1 MIIAV
6 LTSSR
11 ADYGIYLPLLKALQ
25 ADDFFDLRMLVFG
38 THLSEMHGYTINEIK
53 KDGFYIDH
61 ELSHIGE
68 DDSATAIAESMGKV
82 MEKFARIWEKKSK
95 KYDLVFCLGD
105 RYEMFAAVSS
115 AAPFNINFAHLHGG
129 ETSLGAI
136 DNEFRH
142 CISIFS
148 NLHFTSTEAYAERVA
163 ELKGARKNIY
173 TVGALSLDN
182 ISQIP
187 FLQLS
192 EFETKFGIDL
202 TRPTLLITFHPE
214 TAGSISAEH
223 QGNELVSALKN
234 FAGHQLVITMPNADK
249 DGNILRR
256 VYRDFASVNA
266 NVKVVENFGTQGY
279 FTCMKNAEAVIG
291 NSSSGI
297 IEAAGFGKWVVNI
310 GDRQKGR
317 AVSKNIINAPSD
329 ALQIKSA
336 IEKAITAGDYKGENI
351 YYKNNVAETIID
363 KIKEWHLQ
371 TNIKTISSK

>member
-1 MIIAV
+1 MTIAV

-11 ADYGIYLPLLKALQ
+11 ADYGIYLPLLKALH
-25 ADDFFDLRMLVFG
+25 ADDFIDLRMLVFG
-38 THLSEMHGYTINEIK
+38 THLSVKHGYTIKEIK
-53 KDGFYIDH
+53 KDGFHIDH
-61 ELSHIGE
+61 EVSHIGE
-68 DDSATAIAESMGKV
+68 NDSPTAIVESMGKV
-82 MEKFARIWEKKSK
+82 IESFASVWEKESK
-95 KYDLVFCLGD
+95 IYDLVLCLGD
-105 RYEMFAAVSS
+105 RYEMFAAVAS

-142 CISIFS
+142 CITIFS
-148 NLHFTSTEAYAERVA
+148 KLHFTSTEAYTDRVA
-163 ELKGARKNIY
+163 ELKGERKNIF

-182 ISQIP
+182 ISRIP
-187 FLQLS
+187 LLPLS

-202 TRPTLLITFHPE
+202 TKPTLLITFHPE

-234 FAGHQLVITMPNADK
+234 FTGHQLVITMPNADK
-249 DGNILRR
+249 DGNTLRR
-256 VYRDFASVNA
+256 LYRDFASENA
-266 NVKVVENFGTQGY
+266 NVKLVENFGTQGY
-279 FTCMKNAEAVIG
+279 FTCMKNAGAVIG

-351 YYKNNVAETIID
+351 YYKNNVAEAIID
-363 KIKEWHLQ
+363 KIKEWHQQ
-371 TNIKTISSK
+371 TNTKTISYR